1 MYNNKG
7 ESKMAKEYNH
17 SDHIAV
23 LSELTTLYKL
33 KNEIQNKIDVADKVN
48 EVHNNDNDGSEDLHK
63 LEGKRDIPIKEI
75 LLQIKEKRDLPHLI
89 IEAHKKRHNY
99 SDEDLM
105 NNILG
110 LREIVRN

>member
-7 ESKMAKEYNH
+7 ESKMTKENSD

-48 EVHNNDNDGSEDLHK
+48 EEMKVLLRKKEETDDE
-63 LEGKRDIPIKEI
+63 IPF
-75 LLQIKEKRDLPHLI
+75 
-89 IEAHKKRHNY
+89 
-99 SDEDLM
+99 
-105 NNILG
+105 
-110 LREIVRN
+110 

>member
-7 ESKMAKEYNH
+7 ESKMTKEYSH

-48 EVHNNDNDGSEDLHK
+48 EEMKVLLRKKGETDDE
-63 LEGKRDIPIKEI
+63 IPF
-75 LLQIKEKRDLPHLI
+75 
-89 IEAHKKRHNY
+89 
-99 SDEDLM
+99 
-105 NNILG
+105 
-110 LREIVRN
+110 

>member
-48 EVHNNDNDGSEDLHK
+48 EEMKVLQKKKEELDDE
-63 LEGKRDIPIKEI
+63 IPF
-75 LLQIKEKRDLPHLI
+75 
-89 IEAHKKRHNY
+89 
-99 SDEDLM
+99 
-105 NNILG
+105 
-110 LREIVRN
+110 